1 MKGID
6 ICLSHDSAF
15 RLLMRSEGLE
25 ESVEVIADDEM
36 KLAPPCGEVAACVA
50 RDLGLGPYC
59 IDVLA
64 SDEAH
69 CCPGIFAHRAKGG
82 DVLSLREVPIVGYGR
97 VCVTSPEHTFVQLA
111 HKHSLLETVYMGF
124 ALCSNY
130 RIDPYAEHGI
140 VTRSAACGALTS
152 RQKLLAYI
160 DAHPKMRGTG
170 KARRA
175 LAYVRDGSNSPMESA
190 LAMGLGMP
198 VILGGFN
205 AGRIAMSRR
214 NRHHVARSLTVA
226 RSSAED
232 DAVLVV
238 HGHRARGSASNES
251 RRLVIHLLGTMG
263 AARMPKCSLAVSLPQ
278 ILDYDSYRELCL
290 GIRGAFS
297 DMSPGGASN
306 CLTPCARPRRESICS
321 ERQEMFWRHIVCMSD
336 FRSAEFG
343 ASSPARALPPA
354 A

>member
-15 RLLMRSEGLE
+15 RLLMRSEGLS
-25 ESVEVIADDEM
+25 ESVEVVADDEM
-36 KLAPPCGEVAACVA
+36 GPASPCGEVAASVA

-64 SDEAH
+64 SGEAH
-69 CCPGIFAHRAKGG
+69 CCPGIFAHRVKCG
-82 DVLSLREVPIVGYGR
+82 DVLSIREVAISGYGR
-97 VCVTSPEHTFVQLA
+97 VCVTSPEYTFVQLA
-111 HKHSLLETVYMGF
+111 RKHSLLETVYMGF

-130 RIDPYAEHGI
+130 RIDPHAAHG
-140 VTRSAACGALTS
+140 VVARSAACGALTS
-152 RQKLLAYI
+152 RQKLLAFI
-160 DAHPKMRGTG
+160 DDHPKMRGTG

-175 LAYVRDGSNSPMESA
+175 LAYVKDGSNSPMESA

-198 VILGGFN
+198 VVLGGFN
-205 AGRIAMSRR
+205 VGRIAMSRR
-214 NRHHVARSLTVA
+214 NRHHVAHSLTVA
-226 RSSAED
+226 RSSVED

-238 HGHRARGSASNES
+238 HGRRGRGLAPNDS
-251 RRLVIHLLGTMG
+251 RRLVIHLLGTKS
-263 AARMPKCSLAVSLPQ
+263 ATRMPRCSLAVSLPQ
-278 ILDYDSYRELCL
+278 ILDYDSYKELCL
-290 GIRGAFS
+290 GVRGAFS
-297 DMSPGGASN
+297 DMSSAGAGGCIAPRAS
-306 CLTPCARPRRESICS
+306 PRRESICC
-321 ERQEMFWRHIVCMSD
+321 ERQEMFWRQIVCMSD